1 MGRKPLLAIAGAV
14 LAGVTLS
21 GCETGRPYY
30 DGPRSYLPSQGYR
43 GPYAQNGM
51 MYSPPQMT
59 PGAVVP
65 AGTPTAMTM
74 KPAPA
79 EVTPAIQLA
88 SNSAPAGTTPM
99 LTITMPAVRFQ
110 VPLTGA
116 ITYNQAPGTT
126 PAAPVST
133 EQLPAGAAL
142 PDNQVMQAQSPHA
155 PAAAPYT
162 TPPAPF
168 TSPTVQSTNY
178 ASPAQTLLPP
188 ASYPAPA
195 VQPPAVPAQGAQGAS
210 PSMPAPAQYLPP
222 VSPASRAD
230 AVQFSSDVP
239 PPPVWPRSPGEGVE
253 ETMSPPVPPPIHRTP
268 ATGSAPAAASRP
280 TLYYQ

>member
-51 MYSPPQMT
+51 MYGQPQMT
-59 PGAVVP
+59 AGAVVP
-65 AGTPTAMTM
+65 PSAMAMTM

-79 EVTPAIQLA
+79 DVTPALQLA
-88 SNSAPAGTTPM
+88 SNSAPAATTPM

-116 ITYNQAPGTT
+116 ITYSQASGTT
-126 PAAPVST
+126 TPVPVST
-133 EQLPAGAAL
+133 EQLPAGSAL
-142 PDNQVMQAQSPHA
+142 PENQVMQALSPHA
-155 PAAAPYT
+155 PAAPYA
-162 TPPAPF
+162 TPPVPF

-188 ASYPAPA
+188 ASYSAPQI
-195 VQPPAVPAQGAQGAS
+195 QPPAVPGQGAMGSS
-210 PSMPAPAQYLPP
+210 PSMSSPAQYLPP
-222 VSPASRAD
+222 VSPTPRTDASPSFAD
-230 AVQFSSDVP
+230 AAP
-239 PPPVWPRSPGEGVE
+239 PPAWPKTPAEGVE
-253 ETMSPPVPPPIHRTP
+253 ETMLPPVPPPIHRAP
-268 ATGSAPAAASRP
+268 APGTTPAAASRP
-280 TLYYQ
+280 TVYYP

>member
-43 GPYAQNGM
+43 GGPYAQNGM
-51 MYSPPQMT
+51 MYSQPQMVA
-59 PGAVVP
+59 GAAP
-65 AGTPTAMTM
+65 TGTPMAMTM

-88 SNSAPAGTTPM
+88 SNSAPAGATPM

-116 ITYNQAPGTT
+116 ITYSQTPGTT

-133 EQLPAGAAL
+133 EQLPAASAL
-142 PDNQVMQAQSPHA
+142 PDNQVMQALSPHA
-155 PAAAPYT
+155 PAAPYT
-162 TPPAPF
+162 PPPAPF
-168 TSPTVQSTNY
+168 TTPTVQSTNY
-178 ASPAQTLLPP
+178 APPAQTLVPP
-188 ASYPAPA
+188 ASYPAAAAQTPA
-195 VQPPAVPAQGAQGAS
+195 APGLGVMGSTPA
-210 PSMPAPAQYLPP
+210 MPAPAQYLPP
-222 VSPASRAD
+222 VSPVPRAD
-230 AVQFSSDVP
+230 AGQFSSDVP
-239 PPPVWPRSPGEGVE
+239 PPPVWPRTPGESVE
-253 ETMSPPVPPPIHRTP
+253 ETIAPPVPPPIHRGP
-268 ATGSAPAAASRP
+268 ALGTAPAAASRP

>member
-51 MYSPPQMT
+51 IYSPPQMT
-59 PGAVVP
+59 AGAVVP
-65 AGTPTAMTM
+65 AGTPTAM

-79 EVTPAIQLA
+79 DVTPAIQLA
-88 SNSAPAGTTPM
+88 SNSAPAGTAPM

-116 ITYNQAPGTT
+116 ITYSQAPGTT
-126 PAAPVST
+126 TATAPVST

-155 PAAAPYT
+155 PAAPYA
-162 TPPAPF
+162 PAPF
-168 TSPTVQSTNY
+168 TNPTVQSTNY

-188 ASYPAPA
+188 APYPAPA
-195 VQPPAVPAQGAQGAS
+195 AVSGPAAMGAS
-210 PSMPAPAQYLPP
+210 PSMSSPVQYLPP
-222 VSPASRAD
+222 VSPAPRAD
-230 AVQFSSDVP
+230 AGPISSDVP
-239 PPPVWPRSPGEGVE
+239 PPPVWPRTPGEGVE
-253 ETMSPPVPPPIHRTP
+253 ETVSPPVPPPIHR
-268 ATGSAPAAASRP
+268 GPAAASRP